1 MPASP
6 TICLVKF
13 IFEPFIKVESLTLP
27 QMIISPLHL
36 EALALQQLILTLM
49 LAQAYAASYWAGL
62 GSYLLQSEW
71 AVHKVVPSDGSVGHW
86 NTFFFFW
93 SEGLHSSQWQL
104 LISSQ
109 EVLPQVHKE
118 HTFLLNSVELDADLP
133 CYSQTSLSVVSH
145 LCSQATFQHHQIRF
159 QQEKG
164 NQGVLSCMHTDIA
177 VSLISQYVIWGF
189 FCS

>member
-1 MPASP
+1 MGCAQSSP
-6 TICLVKF
+6 F
-13 IFEPFIKVESLTLP
+13 RW
-27 QMIISPLHL
+27 ISWPLKH
-36 EALALQQLILTLM
+36 
-49 LAQAYAASYWAGL
+49 
-62 GSYLLQSEW
+62 
-71 AVHKVVPSDGSVGHW
+71 P
-86 NTFFFFW
+86 FFFW

-133 CYSQTSLSVVSH
+133 CYSQTSLSIVSH

-177 VSLISQYVIWGF
+177 VSLISQYVIWVF
-189 FCS
+189 FFLNFTSAGRLFNSGTADSKRLGWFCWQKCFIVAMGIVPAYLQSWSDS

>member
-86 NTFFFFW
+86 NTFFFFGQRGSIAASGSSW
-93 SEGLHSSQWQL
+93 SQAKRCFLRSTKNTRFSW
-104 LISSQ
+104 I
-109 EVLPQVHKE
+109 
-118 HTFLLNSVELDADLP
+118 LLNLMLTCLATVRPAFQLFHTSAAKPHFSIIKSDFNRKKETREFLAV
-133 CYSQTSLSVVSH
+133 CIQT
-145 LCSQATFQHHQIRF
+145 
-159 QQEKG
+159 
-164 NQGVLSCMHTDIA
+164 
-177 VSLISQYVIWGF
+177 
-189 FCS
+189 